1 MKGIVRDSKF
11 RHVFGEPWK
20 SKFEDIRLATKPT
33 ESSGVKGNSMFIAFP
48 WASGGGGSLA
58 VVNQDKPGRLPY
70 DQPCI
75 IGHQGG
81 ILDFEFDPFDDYQVL
96 TASEDTNLR
105 VFNIP
110 KEGLKTHLKDSVV
123 ELKHHKK
130 VHLASYHPTANKVI
144 ATASY
149 DHCIRVWDAAE
160 EEEMLSLEISDL
172 PNAIKWDYDGSRLA
186 VSCKDKLLRIVDPR
200 TKEVVAQNKIHDGA
214 KAAKICWL
222 GTDSHN
228 IVSTGFSSQ
237 AERQVAVW
245 DLRQF
250 SSTDPSDATPPLNLL
265 SLDQGTG
272 ALYPTYDPDTKLL
285 FLAGKGDGNVR
296 FFEYSSEFP
305 FLHYISDF
313 RSTRPQKGFDF
324 LPKHAVDV
332 SRHEVMRGLKLENT
346 LIEPISFLVPR
357 KSAEFQ
363 DDLYPETYAGVA
375 VLTGAQW
382 MSGETKPPKF
392 KSMVPGRDKGRMKT
406 EGFLAI
412 KTMKEVKAD
421 LVSAQARVLELEAE
435 NEQLKQELAALKAGA
450 CA

>member
-11 RHVFGEPWK
+11 RHVFGDPWK
-20 SKFEDIRLATKPT
+20 NKFEDIRLATKPT
-33 ESSGVKGNSMFIAFP
+33 ESSGVKGNAQFVAFP

-58 VVNQDKPGRLPY
+58 VLNSEKTGRLPY

-96 TASEDTNLR
+96 TASEDTHLR
-105 VFNIP
+105 LWSIP
-110 KEGLKTHLKDSVV
+110 KEGLKTNLKDSMV
-123 ELKHHKK
+123 ELKHPKK
-130 VHLASYHPTANKVI
+130 CHLASYHPTANKVV

-149 DHCIRVWDAAE
+149 DLCVRVWDAAE
-160 EEEMLSLEISDL
+160 EDEMCALEIPDL

-186 VSCKDKLLRIVDPR
+186 VTSKDKMLRIVDPR
-200 TKEVVAQNKIHDGA
+200 SKQIALQNKIHDGA
-214 KAAKICWL
+214 KASKVCWM
-222 GTDSHN
+222 GTDTTK
-228 IVSTGFSSQ
+228 IVTTGFSSQ

-250 SSTDPSDATPPLNLL
+250 SADASADVSSLNLL
-265 SLDQGTG
+265 NLDQGTG

-296 FFEYSSEFP
+296 FFEYSSEAP
-305 FLHYISDF
+305 YLHYISDY

-324 LPKHAVDV
+324 IPKHAVDV

-363 DDLYPETYAGVA
+363 DDLYPETYAGEP
-375 VLTGAQW
+375 VLTGSQW
-382 MSGETKPPKF
+382 MSGENKAPKL
-392 KSMVPGRDKGRMKT
+392 KSMVPGRDKARTKT
-406 EGFLAI
+406 EGFAV
-412 KTMKEVKAD
+412 KSMKEVKAE
-421 LVSAQARVLELEAE
+421 LVEAQARVLELEVE
-435 NEQLKQELAALKAGA
+435 NEQLKQELAALKK
-450 CA
+450 